1 MSWAEVLKRT
11 ARGFGQHNL
20 YDLAAALTY
29 YSVLSIFPGLVVL
42 TAALGLLGPRST
54 QPLVDSINQLA
65 PGQSRDLLIGTID
78 DLQRSSGLAGPLAV
92 VGVLAA
98 LWSASGYVGAFM
110 RASNTIHGATESR
123 PVLKRYGL
131 RLALTVV
138 AVLVLAL
145 CSAGAVASGALAERL
160 GALLGFGETAVLVW
174 DTAKWPVIAALVG
187 LVLALLYR
195 LSPDSAR
202 GPWFGPG
209 GLLAVLL
216 WALASA
222 GFGLYV
228 ANFGSYNKTY
238 GALAGVIVFL
248 VWLWIS
254 NLVVLLGAEL
264 DAQVAAER
272 EDQHPSGT
280 GRQEIMSSD
289 IGQARPQDQSVAQ
302 LVHDASEQLSR
313 LVREEMRL
321 AAVELRNKGKRAGAG
336 AGLFGGA
343 GVLALYG
350 VAVLIAAG
358 VLGLALVV
366 QPWLAALIVGALLL
380 IAAGIAALIGK
391 SQIQA
396 AVPPV
401 PEEAVDGVKKD
412 VEAVKEGLH
421 R

>member
-1 MSWAEVLKRT
+1 
-11 ARGFGQHNL
+11 
-20 YDLAAALTY
+20 
-29 YSVLSIFPGLVVL
+29 
-42 TAALGLLGPRST
+42 
-54 QPLVDSINQLA
+54 
-65 PGQSRDLLIGTID
+65 
-78 DLQRSSGLAGPLAV
+78 
-92 VGVLAA
+92 
-98 LWSASGYVGAFM
+98 
-110 RASNTIHGATESR
+110 
-123 PVLKRYGL
+123 
-131 RLALTVV
+131 
-138 AVLVLAL
+138 
-145 CSAGAVASGALAERL
+145 
-160 GALLGFGETAVLVW
+160 
-174 DTAKWPVIAALVG
+174 
-187 LVLALLYR
+187 
-195 LSPDSAR
+195 
-202 GPWFGPG
+202 
-209 GLLAVLL
+209 
-216 WALASA
+216 
-222 GFGLYV
+222 
-228 ANFGSYNKTY
+228 
-238 GALAGVIVFL
+238 
-248 VWLWIS
+248 
-254 NLVVLLGAEL
+254 
-264 DAQVAAER
+264 
-272 EDQHPSGT
+272 
-280 GRQEIMSSD
+280 MSSD